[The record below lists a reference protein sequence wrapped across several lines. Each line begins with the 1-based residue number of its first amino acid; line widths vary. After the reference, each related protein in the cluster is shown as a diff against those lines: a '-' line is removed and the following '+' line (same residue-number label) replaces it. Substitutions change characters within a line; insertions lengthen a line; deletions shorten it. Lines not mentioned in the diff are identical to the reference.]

1 MGDQR
6 GLSDAEVIFSFTI
19 RAANQIAPLGDG
31 YGETD
36 ADPDIPILKEAK
48 AEYAKLQ

>member
-1 MGDQR
+1 MR
-6 GLSDAEVIFSFTI
+6 KSFFRFAI

-36 ADPDIPILKEAK
+36 ADPHIPVLKQAK